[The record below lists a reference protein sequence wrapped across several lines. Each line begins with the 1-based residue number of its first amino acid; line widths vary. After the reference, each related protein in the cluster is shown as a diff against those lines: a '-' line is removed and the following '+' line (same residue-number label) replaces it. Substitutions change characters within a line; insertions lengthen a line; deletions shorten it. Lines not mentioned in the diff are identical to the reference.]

1 MFLLVFNGT
10 ALVTNVVGYLDIDLL
25 CIVKDIDNRQASIIQ
40 AIENEKRQD
49 LSDYSIGMSYANKI
63 SEGILTV
70 KDLQESLAINK
81 LDISRLLSFSK
92 MDKDICN
99 SIKDFTNVSSRTAA
113 EVNRMANKGEKYKD
127 IIISLSDKISKGG
140 IGARSLERMIENRLS
155 PKKAKCNK
163 VLKGKNIEIAQN
175 NNNYQINFNSSTTR
189 YMKDKVINLDKLLK
203 LIDDYIDNEAG

>member
-1 MFLLVFNGT
+1 
-10 ALVTNVVGYLDIDLL
+10 
-25 CIVKDIDNRQASIIQ
+25 
-40 AIENEKRQD
+40 
-49 LSDYSIGMSYANKI
+49 MSYANKI

-70 KDLQESLAINK
+70 KDLQESLAISK
-81 LDISRLLSFSK
+81 LDISRLLSFSR

-127 IIISLSDKISKGG
+127 IIISLSDKISKGS

-155 PKKAKCNK
+155 PKKAKYNK
-163 VLKGKNIEIAQN
+163 VLKGKNIEIVQN

-189 YMKDKVINLDKLLK
+189 SMKDKVINLDKLLK
-203 LIDDYIDNEAG
+203 LIDDYIDNEAS